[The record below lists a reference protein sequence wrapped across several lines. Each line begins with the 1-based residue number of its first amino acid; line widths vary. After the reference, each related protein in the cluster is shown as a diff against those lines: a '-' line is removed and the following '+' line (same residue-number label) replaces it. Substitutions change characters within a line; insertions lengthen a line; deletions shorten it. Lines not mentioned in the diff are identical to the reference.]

1 MNLLVLLIGCS
12 VGLNIYLGYKI
23 YAINS
28 KVKSCIHC
36 AEKIKEQA
44 KICRW
49 CNRSQINHIGEFSQ
63 TIVKHT
69 TENAEK
75 IFNEKTKEVSTQVAF
90 TVARQFFKT
99 NVFMFT
105 GIKILEQTLK
115 KK

>member
-1 MNLLVLLIGCS
+1 MNFLGLILGCS
-12 VGLNIYLGYKI
+12 VGLNIYLSYKL
-23 YAINS
+23 YKKNN
-28 KVKSCIHC
+28 KVKACIHC
-36 AEKIKEQA
+36 AEKIKEKA

-49 CNRSQINHIGEFSQ
+49 CGKSQINPIGEFSQ

-75 IFNEKTKEVSTQVAF
+75 IFNEKTKELSTQVAF
-90 TVARQFFKT
+90 SVARQMFKS
-99 NVFMFT
+99 NIFVFT